1 MAASPPL
8 PPDNGRLL
16 SDWGMRR
23 GRRSGE
29 ERMHAGMDLGHPDG
43 KDTPVLNVEQGIVD
57 KVFHDDSAPRGMRG
71 YGNSVV
77 VHHPDEDTWALY
89 AHLDSIAV
97 SEGQRVIPGDR
108 LGTMGNSSNGKFP
121 GMGVHLHLELRR
133 RRPNNRAPFPGPYP
147 RSPQQPFNSLDPRRW
162 LESKG
167 LQFAR
172 RGGFEIAPDSQM
184 AQSSMAIGLLGVDA
198 YPEQRIPP
206 WGDRRRFPE
215 TSLAAAPDASNPVN
229 QYEPPAQFDRDVRFG
244 LTPIEWA
251 AVGTGALVLTGAG
264 VAVYIQSKG
273 KTVRPNRRRKKRR
286 RRRRTSR
293 SSRRR

>member
-8 PPDNGRLL
+8 PMEQSRLL

-43 KDTPVLNVEQGIVD
+43 KGTPVLNVEHGVVQS
-57 KVFHDDSAPRGMRG
+57 VFLDDRSPRGMQG
-71 YGNSVV
+71 YGNAVV
-77 VHHPDEDTWALY
+77 VHHPDEDTYALY
-89 AHLDSIAV
+89 AHLDRVAV
-97 SEGQRVIPGDR
+97 REGQRVIPGDR

-121 GMGVHLHLELRR
+121 GMGVHLHLELRK
-133 RRPNNRAPFPGPYP
+133 RRPDGRPPFPGPYP

-167 LQFAR
+167 LQFER
-172 RGGFEIAPDSQM
+172 RGGFEIQPGSQM
-184 AQSSMAIGLLGVDA
+184 AQSATPVGLLGVDP
-198 YPEQRIPP
+198 YPEQRIAP
-206 WGDRRRFPE
+206 WGSKRRFPE
-215 TSLAAAPDASNPVN
+215 TSLASADVPEGGI
-229 QYEPPAQFDRDVRFG
+229 YEPPAQFDRDVRFG

-273 KTVRPNRRRKKRR
+273 KTVRPNRRKRR
-286 RRRRTSR
+286 RSRKRRRTSR
-293 SSRRR
+293 RRR